1 MFRVRN
7 IKDDKWESG
16 EFFISHNGDLAKV
29 SVTKSMFGNEKTSI
43 RLLLESNYVWQQDTG
58 YDDKYG
64 NRIYEGDIC
73 KITIDDEHIICVVAY
88 IPSRA
93 SYMLLDN
100 KHSAY
105 YTFHNEV
112 REQIEVVGNVF
123 DNKNLVEFEE
133 DEEVAE

>member
-1 MFRVRN
+1 MFRVRDTKEN
-7 IKDDKWESG
+7 KWLRGDYYLSQK
-16 EFFISHNGDLAKV
+16 GDLLSSDK
-29 SVTKSMFGNEKTSI
+29 KMFGTEKLSLMSET
-43 RLLLESNYVWQQDTG
+43 RYVWQQDTG
-58 YDDKYG
+58 YDDKNG
-64 NRIYEGDIC
+64 QRIYEGDIC
-73 KITIDDEHIICVVAY
+73 RINIDDEFIICVVAY

-123 DNKNLVEFEE
+123 DNDNLVEFEDIKE
-133 DEEVAE
+133 TNE

>member
-7 IKDDKWESG
+7 IEKDKWEIG
-16 EFFISHNGDLAKV
+16 EFYVSHDGVLAKV
-29 SVTKSMFGNEKTSI
+29 NRLKSMFGNEKISI
-43 RLLLESNYVWQQDTG
+43 KLLSDVKYVRQQDTG
-58 YDDKYG
+58 YADKYG

-100 KHSAY
+100 KYSAY

-123 DNKNLVEFEE
+123 DNKNLVELEE
-133 DEEVAE
+133 EKGAG